1 MKKFK
6 YSEITPEYIYK
17 NRRKFIKNLG
27 LAAGSM
33 LLNQHLITSA
43 NASTKKENMK
53 LTEYRYI
60 TTYNNYYEF
69 GTGKSD
75 PVERSQ
81 KFKTKPW
88 DITIDGEVENP
99 ITISM
104 EEIMEMFPS
113 EERIYK
119 LRCVEGWSMVI
130 PWNGFPLSKIL
141 KKVSPTNKAKFVKFT
156 SVLDPE
162 QMIGQRFP
170 ILDWPYKEGLRIDEA
185 MHDLTILV
193 TGLYGKKLPNQN
205 GAPLRLMVPWKYGF
219 KSSKA
224 IVNIKLVEKMPTSS
238 WMKASPKEYGF
249 YSNVNPKVDHPR
261 WSQATER
268 VIGEGI
274 ISPRIPTTMFNGYG
288 DEVANLYT
296 GMDLKKIFLMK
307 SFLKPS
313 IFTLGLIPFIIIT
326 YKIFLNKL
334 GPEPVK
340 EITHFTGEWTLI
352 FICLTLSMS
361 PLKRFTNF
369 KFWIK
374 IRRMLGLF
382 VFFYATLHLL
392 TYIVIDYRLDWS
404 QIIDDVVKKKYIFV
418 GFAAWLL
425 LIPLVLTSSKRMI
438 ILLKKNW
445 NKLHKLIYVIA
456 IFGSLHFI
464 WLSKTIFFKPLIY
477 SSIILL
483 LLILRIRL
491 KKTI

>member
-6 YSEITPEYIYK
+6 YSEITPENIYK
-17 NRRKFIKNLG
+17 NRRKFIKNMG

-33 LLNQHLITSA
+33 FIGQNLVTSA
-43 NASTKKENMK
+43 SANTNKEELK
-53 LTEYRYI
+53 LTDYRYV

-69 GTGKSD
+69 GTGKSN

-81 KFKTKPW
+81 KFKTTPW
-88 DITIDGEVENP
+88 DVVIDGEVENP
-99 ITISM
+99 IKISM
-104 EEIMEMFPS
+104 DEILEMFPS

-130 PWNGFPLSKIL
+130 PWLGFPLNKIL
-141 KKVSPTNKAKFVKFT
+141 KKALPTNKAKFVKFI

-238 WMKASPKEYGF
+238 WMKASPNEYGF
-249 YSNVNPKVDHPR
+249 YSNVNPTVDHPR

-268 VIGEGI
+268 VIGDGI

-296 GMDLKKIFLMK
+296 DMDLKKYF
-307 SFLKPS
+307 
-313 IFTLGLIPFIIIT
+313 
-326 YKIFLNKL
+326 
-334 GPEPVK
+334 
-340 EITHFTGEWTLI
+340 
-352 FICLTLSMS
+352 
-361 PLKRFTNF
+361 
-369 KFWIK
+369 
-374 IRRMLGLF
+374 
-382 VFFYATLHLL
+382 
-392 TYIVIDYRLDWS
+392 
-404 QIIDDVVKKKYIFV
+404 
-418 GFAAWLL
+418 
-425 LIPLVLTSSKRMI
+425 
-438 ILLKKNW
+438 
-445 NKLHKLIYVIA
+445 
-456 IFGSLHFI
+456 
-464 WLSKTIFFKPLIY
+464 
-477 SSIILL
+477 
-483 LLILRIRL
+483 
-491 KKTI
+491 

>member
-6 YSEITPEYIYK
+6 YSEITPENIYK
-17 NRRKFIKNLG
+17 NRRKFIKNMG

-33 LLNQHLITSA
+33 FIGQNLVTSA
-43 NASTKKENMK
+43 SANTNKEELK
-53 LTEYRYI
+53 LTDYRYV

-69 GTGKSD
+69 GTGKSN

-81 KFKTKPW
+81 KFKTTPW
-88 DITIDGEVENP
+88 DVVIDGEVENP
-99 ITISM
+99 IKISM
-104 EEIMEMFPS
+104 DEILEMFPS

-130 PWNGFPLSKIL
+130 PWLGFPLNKIL
-141 KKVSPTNKAKFVKFT
+141 KKALPTNKAKFVKFI

-238 WMKASPKEYGF
+238 WMKASPNEYGF
-249 YSNVNPKVDHPR
+249 YSNVNPTVDHPR

-268 VIGEGI
+268 VIGGGI

-296 GMDLKKIFLMK
+296 GMDLKKYF
-307 SFLKPS
+307 
-313 IFTLGLIPFIIIT
+313 
-326 YKIFLNKL
+326 
-334 GPEPVK
+334 
-340 EITHFTGEWTLI
+340 
-352 FICLTLSMS
+352 
-361 PLKRFTNF
+361 
-369 KFWIK
+369 
-374 IRRMLGLF
+374 
-382 VFFYATLHLL
+382 
-392 TYIVIDYRLDWS
+392 
-404 QIIDDVVKKKYIFV
+404 
-418 GFAAWLL
+418 
-425 LIPLVLTSSKRMI
+425 
-438 ILLKKNW
+438 
-445 NKLHKLIYVIA
+445 
-456 IFGSLHFI
+456 
-464 WLSKTIFFKPLIY
+464 
-477 SSIILL
+477 
-483 LLILRIRL
+483 
-491 KKTI
+491 